1 MLKKEITKDRES
13 KKLERHTI
21 YVDWKTPH
29 SKDVLFLLND
39 IQVNAIPIEIPARCF
54 VAVDQ
59 IILKFLRKSKGTK
72 IAVLVSCGCCNN
84 LLQTVA

>member
-1 MLKKEITKDRES
+1 MPKKEIIKDRES

-39 IQVNAIPIEIPARCF
+39 IQVNAVPIKIPARCF

-59 IILKFLRKSKGTK
+59 IIPKFLRKSKGTK
-72 IAVLVSCGCCNN
+72 IASCLSFLW
-84 LLQTVA
+84 LL